1 MTEFDGT
8 LDNAEEQVTEAT
20 WWGIIGNFL
29 LAAMKFAIGYAS
41 KSASLIADGFHS
53 LSDVISSFIVLVG
66 IRIAQLPADEEHP
79 YGHGKAEVIAAKMV
93 SIILLGIGGWT
104 MYNGLMAIRH
114 HVSHQPPGKMAVYAA
129 IVSILVKEALYQY
142 KIRIGE
148 STGSQA
154 IIADAWHHR
163 SDAFSSIVAL
173 LAIATSIIG
182 GPAWSF
188 VDDIGAIVIGVV
200 IAWMGLTLFL
210 KSARELLDIVVVGA
224 PVENVRRCGESI
236 KEVKKIEKVY
246 VRKAGL
252 DLLVDV
258 HVHVDGELTV
268 SEGHNIGHKVRRCIM
283 DAMPAVKSVLVHVE
297 PFASGQTIEGDKPSE
312 QSKR

>member
-1 MTEFDGT
+1 MTPFDGT
-8 LDNAEEQVTEAT
+8 ISDADEQVTEAT
-20 WWGIIGNFL
+20 WWGIVGNFL
-29 LAAMKFAIGYAS
+29 LAALKFAVGYAS
-41 KSASLIADGFHS
+41 QSASLIADGFHS

-104 MYNGLMAIRH
+104 MYEGLMAIRH
-114 HVSHQPPGKMAVYAA
+114 HVAHQPPSKLAVYAA

-173 LAIATSIIG
+173 LAIAGSIIG
-182 GPAWSF
+182 GKSWSF
-188 VDDIGAIVIGVV
+188 LDDVGAVIIGVV

-210 KSARELLDIVVVGA
+210 KSAKELLDIVVIGA
-224 PVENVRRCGESI
+224 PVDNVRTCGEAI
-236 KEVKKIEKVY
+236 PEVKKIEKIF

-258 HVHVDGELTV
+258 HVHVDGNLTV
-268 SEGHNIGHKVRRCIM
+268 REGHRIGHQVRRCIM
-283 DAMPAVKSVLVHVE
+283 NGMPAVKSVLVHIE
-297 PFASGQTIEGDKPSE
+297 PDMDTREVEGDKAGE
-312 QSKR
+312 QG